1 MAGRFTGTVTSK
13 VPGGGS
19 KSVPSLG
26 APSNVN
32 HDKTAVL
39 HAPRLK
45 GLPTRNYGKPAPIPS
60 AYPNQTYGAGA
71 GFGNTGLPDGS
82 GS

>member
-1 MAGRFTGTVTSK
+1 MARFNGSISSK
-13 VPGGGS
+13 PKGGGVP
-19 KSVPSLG
+19 KSVAPLG

-32 HDKTAVL
+32 HDRTAVL

-45 GLPTRNYGKPAPIPS
+45 AIPTRQYGKAAPTPS
-60 AYPNQTYGAGA
+60 AYVNPSSFGNT

-82 GS
+82 

>member
-1 MAGRFTGTVTSK
+1 MAGRFNGSISSK
-13 VPGGGS
+13 PKGGGAP
-19 KSVPSLG
+19 KSVAPIG

-32 HDKTAVL
+32 HDRTAVL

-45 GLPTRNYGKPAPIPS
+45 GLATRNYGKPAPIPS
-60 AYPNQTYGAGA
+60 AYPPQTGYGGGV

-82 GS
+82 

>member
-1 MAGRFTGTVTSK
+1 MGRFTGTVSNK
-13 VPGGGS
+13 PPGGGRS

-32 HDKTAVL
+32 HDRTAVL

-45 GLPTRNYGKPAPIPS
+45 GIPTRNYGKGAPVPS
-60 AYPNQTYGAGA
+60 AYPDTTGFGAGA
-71 GFGNTGLPDGS
+71 GFGRTGLPPDGS
-82 GS
+82 